1 MPGSG
6 SHFRYLV
13 LNTVFSTRTSANK
26 HYIVIANFSLLC
38 TLGIQYAKGLSPDLK
53 HLSQ

>member
-13 LNTVFSTRTSANK
+13 LSVFSTRTPSNK
-26 HYIVIANFSLLC
+26 HYSVIANFFLLC
-38 TLGIQYAKGLSPDLK
+38 TLGIQYAKGLSPK
-53 HLSQ
+53 FKYLSQ